1 MPRDTVR
8 LLDEDDLIRWR
19 EGTMTAIPSKGE
31 PGGASDAITHS
42 NITYSKLPTLTDFHK
57 ANVQHRAD
65 SKTSLLTKA
74 LQPSQDDN
82 NDETFM
88 AIDMARH
95 RSSRSTTSS
104 ASTADLT
111 SDGGLTSPTRTSTP
125 SPPFPPSSYMS
136 LAPYTLGPK
145 LSQTAFARTQQKSQ
159 EPTVAQQVAAAAVP
173 KPDPAVEALV
183 KKRCISFA
191 CAAQKPQDFIK
202 STPTPTH
209 AKNESGTTTTTAPKR
224 TIKFACHGPQP
235 DRQAVKVVEP
245 AKVPRQ
251 TATPASPAKAERHT
265 IRSPTLSRK
274 LRSSTPQP
282 KAHRDSTSTI
292 RRASQ
297 SPAAVRSRKPKYIVA
312 DEEALESS
320 EATRFHEFASDE
332 PQEDDWI
339 RKDTSTIKGKLTIH
353 DTLKKENAIRQL
365 GKEAEEEALEDD
377 EDDDD
382 DEANDDDDD
391 DENDDEDDD
400 EDDDDDDDEEDENTV
415 DGSDVD
421 LDASDGNETDNEAG
435 FADSDDESDRGGEF
449 HFWSP
454 GMSTGEAS
462 AFRSSVPRAPS
473 ESSIDSLSHMSPT
486 LNKNGG
492 SRKSKATRKI
502 RIRPGTPDLPDSTD
516 FVCGTLDEDRPLE
529 EAYVSCMEARKREK
543 RHVIPQDID
552 PSFPTS
558 DPEDEEDEHDKA
570 EQPNDSDEGLWLHG
584 KFEDSDSETRHR
596 RSRARKSPKHSPKRM
611 VSPPPQKYRSPPT
624 TTRRSPR
631 LRSPPPRRAKSP
643 PPRRAKSP
651 PPRRAKSPA
660 PARARAVKW
669 PTASA
674 SISFAPMPNR
684 PDPTHTKSLPR
695 RPNAFCQQYRTAQL
709 AFANSE
715 DNDNNTDGYTR
726 GAIDIVKGL
735 EQKRQRRKDKFFS
748 KLCNRARKG
757 QQVERRPQPGK
768 GAERMR
774 ELGLQMAGKTVDYR
788 GGEAE
793 YVLSV

>member
-19 EGTMTAIPSKGE
+19 EGTMTALPSKDE
-31 PGGASDAITHS
+31 PGGAHDAITHS
-42 NITYSKLPTLTDFHK
+42 NLSSAKLPTLTDFHK
-57 ANVQHRAD
+57 ANIQLRAD
-65 SKTSLLTKA
+65 TKTSLLTKA

-82 NDETFM
+82 NDETYM
-88 AIDMARH
+88 AIDMARN

-145 LSQTAFARTQQKSQ
+145 LSQTAFARTQQKGQ
-159 EPTVAQQVAAAAVP
+159 DPALAQQVAAAAVP

-191 CAAQKPQDFIK
+191 CAAQKPLDFIK
-202 STPTPTH
+202 STPSTTH
-209 AKNESGTTTTTAPKR
+209 AKNATSTTTTTAPKR
-224 TIKFACHGPQP
+224 TIKFACNGPQP

-245 AKVPRQ
+245 AKIARL
-251 TATPASPAKAERHT
+251 TATPASPAKPGRHT

-382 DEANDDDDD
+382 DDEGNDDDDD
-391 DENDDEDDD
+391 DENDDDDDDDDEDDD
-400 EDDDDDDDEEDENTV
+400 EDDEDDEDDNTV

-435 FADSDDESDRGGEF
+435 FADSDEESDRGGEF

-462 AFRSSVPRAPS
+462 AFRSTGRRAPS

-486 LNKNGG
+486 LNRKGG
-492 SRKSKATRKI
+492 PRKSKGTRKI

-558 DPEDEEDEHDKA
+558 DPEDEEDENDEA
-570 EQPNDSDEGLWLHG
+570 EKPNDSDEGIWLHG
-584 KFEDSDSETRHR
+584 KFEDSESETRHR
-596 RSRARKSPKHSPKRM
+596 RSRTRKSPKHSPKRL
-611 VSPPPQKYRSPPT
+611 VSPPPQKYRSPPAT

-651 PPRRAKSPA
+651 PP
-660 PARARAVKW
+660 ARARAVKW

-674 SISFAPMPNR
+674 SISFAPIPNR

-695 RPNAFCQQYRTAQL
+695 RPNAFCQQYRAAQL
-709 AFANSE
+709 AFANDE

-788 GGEAE
+788 GANAE

>member
-19 EGTMTAIPSKGE
+19 EGTMTAIPSKDE
-31 PGGASDAITHS
+31 PGGTHDATAHS
-42 NITYSKLPTLTDFHK
+42 NLLATKLPTLTDFHK
-57 ANVQHRAD
+57 ANIQLRAD
-65 SKTSLLTKA
+65 TKTSLLTKA

-82 NDETFM
+82 NDETYM

-104 ASTADLT
+104 LSTADLT

-125 SPPFPPSSYMS
+125 SPPFPSSYMK

-145 LSQTAFARTQQKSQ
+145 LSQTAFARTQQKNQDPS
-159 EPTVAQQVAAAAVP
+159 VAQQVAAAAVP

-202 STPTPTH
+202 STPTTTH
-209 AKNESGTTTTTAPKR
+209 AKNESGATTTTAPKR
-224 TIKFACHGPQP
+224 TIKFACHGPQQ
-235 DRQAVKVVEP
+235 DRQGVKLAEP

-251 TATPASPAKAERHT
+251 AATTPASPAKPGRHT

-297 SPAAVRSRKPKYIVA
+297 SPAAVRSHKPKYIVA

-320 EATRFHEFASDE
+320 EATRFHEFASDD

-382 DEANDDDDD
+382 DDDEANDDDDDDD
-391 DENDDEDDD
+391 DENDD
-400 EDDDDDDDEEDENTV
+400 DDDDNTV

-435 FADSDDESDRGGEF
+435 FADSDEESDRGGEF

-486 LNKNGG
+486 LNRSGG
-492 SRKSKATRKI
+492 ARKSKATRKI

-558 DPEDEEDEHDKA
+558 DPEDEEDENDEV

-584 KFEDSDSETRHR
+584 KFEDSESETRHR
-596 RSRARKSPKHSPKRM
+596 RSRARKSPKHSPKRL
-611 VSPPPQKYRSPPT
+611 VSPPPQKRRSP
-624 TTRRSPR
+624 PR

-643 PPRRAKSP
+643 PP
-651 PPRRAKSPA
+651 
-660 PARARAVKW
+660 ARARAVKF

-674 SISFAPMPNR
+674 TATTAISFAPMNGR

-695 RPNAFCQQYRTAQL
+695 RPNAFCQQYRAAQL
-709 AFANSE
+709 AFANDE
-715 DNDNNTDGYTR
+715 DNEHTDGYTR

-774 ELGLQMAGKTVDYR
+774 ELGLQMAGKTECR
-788 GGEAE
+788 GANAE

>member
-19 EGTMTAIPSKGE
+19 EGTMTAIPSKDE
-31 PGGASDAITHS
+31 PGGAPDAITHS
-42 NITYSKLPTLTDFHK
+42 TLTSSKLPTLTDFHK
-57 ANVQHRAD
+57 ANIQLRAD
-65 SKTSLLTKA
+65 TKTSLLTKA

-82 NDETFM
+82 SEEAYM
-88 AIDMARH
+88 AIEMARH

-145 LSQTAFARTQQKSQ
+145 LSQTAFARAQQKNQDSG
-159 EPTVAQQVAAAAVP
+159 VAQQVSAAAVP

-191 CAAQKPQDFIK
+191 CAAQKPQDFVK
-202 STPTPTH
+202 STPSTNH
-209 AKNESGTTTTTAPKR
+209 AKNGAGATTTTATTAAPKR
-224 TIKFACHGPQP
+224 TIKFACNGPQP
-235 DRQAVKVVEP
+235 DRNAVKAAEP

-251 TATPASPAKAERHT
+251 PATPASPAKAAGRHT

-382 DEANDDDDD
+382 DEGNDDDDD

-400 EDDDDDDDEEDENTV
+400 DDDDDDDDEDDIDDDDNTV

-435 FADSDDESDRGGEF
+435 FADSDEESDRGGEF

-454 GMSTGEAS
+454 GMSTVDTS
-462 AFRSSVPRAPS
+462 VFRSSVPRAPS

-486 LNKNGG
+486 LNKSGSG
-492 SRKSKATRKI
+492 SRKTKATRKI

-558 DPEDEEDEHDKA
+558 DPEDEEDENDEETHAQVAEALPETPCLPAAAAEIQVPSHDDDNA
-570 EQPNDSDEGLWLHG
+570 SLTP
-584 KFEDSDSETRHR
+584 
-596 RSRARKSPKHSPKRM
+596 SPLPA
-611 VSPPPQKYRSPPT
+611 T
-624 TTRRSPR
+624 TPR
-631 LRSPPPRRAKSP
+631 
-643 PPRRAKSP
+643 
-651 PPRRAKSPA
+651 
-660 PARARAVKW
+660 
-669 PTASA
+669 
-674 SISFAPMPNR
+674 
-684 PDPTHTKSLPR
+684 
-695 RPNAFCQQYRTAQL
+695 
-709 AFANSE
+709 
-715 DNDNNTDGYTR
+715 
-726 GAIDIVKGL
+726 
-735 EQKRQRRKDKFFS
+735 
-748 KLCNRARKG
+748 
-757 QQVERRPQPGK
+757 
-768 GAERMR
+768 
-774 ELGLQMAGKTVDYR
+774 
-788 GGEAE
+788 
-793 YVLSV
+793 

>member
-19 EGTMTAIPSKGE
+19 EGTMTAIPSKDE
-31 PGGASDAITHS
+31 PGGAPDAINHS
-42 NITYSKLPTLTDFHK
+42 NLTSPKLPTLTDFHK
-57 ANVQHRAD
+57 ANIQLRAD
-65 SKTSLLTKA
+65 TKTSLLTKA
-74 LQPSQDDN
+74 LQPSQDDSH
-82 NDETFM
+82 DDAFM

-136 LAPYTLGPK
+136 YTLGPK
-145 LSQTAFARTQQKSQ
+145 LSQTTFARTQQKSQ
-159 EPTVAQQVAAAAVP
+159 DPSVAQQVAATTVS

-202 STPTPTH
+202 STPTTTN
-209 AKNESGTTTTTAPKR
+209 AKNETGTTNTTAPKR

-235 DRQAVKVVEP
+235 DRHAVKAVEP
-245 AKVPRQ
+245 ARAPRQ
-251 TATPASPAKAERHT
+251 MTAPASPAKAERHT

-282 KAHRDSTSTI
+282 KGHRDSTSTI

-297 SPAAVRSRKPKYIVA
+297 SPAAFRSRKPKYIVA

-365 GKEAEEEALEDD
+365 GKEAEEEALQDD
-377 EDDDD
+377 EDDEE

-391 DENDDEDDD
+391 NDEDDDDDD
-400 EDDDDDDDEEDENTV
+400 EDDDDDDDDDEDEDDHTV

-435 FADSDDESDRGGEF
+435 FADSDEESDRGGEF

-486 LNKNGG
+486 LNKSGA
-492 SRKSKATRKI
+492 SRKSRGTRRI

-558 DPEDEEDEHDKA
+558 DPEDEEDENDEV

-584 KFEDSDSETRHR
+584 KFEDSESETRHR
-596 RSRARKSPKHSPKRM
+596 RRTRKSPKHSPKRL
-611 VSPPPQKYRSPPT
+611 VSPPPQKYRSPPAA

-651 PPRRAKSPA
+651 PP
-660 PARARAVKW
+660 ARARAVKF
-669 PTASA
+669 PAASA
-674 SISFAPMPNR
+674 TGVREGISFAPMNGR

-709 AFANSE
+709 AFANGE
-715 DNDNNTDGYTR
+715 DNDNTDGYTR

-757 QQVERRPQPGK
+757 QQMERRPQPGK

-774 ELGLQMAGKTVDYR
+774 ELGLQMAGKTVDYKN
-788 GGEAE
+788 GNAE

>member
-19 EGTMTAIPSKGE
+19 EGTVTALPSKDE
-31 PGGASDAITHS
+31 PGGAPDAIT
-42 NITYSKLPTLTDFHK
+42 NLTYSKLPTLTDFHK
-57 ANVQHRAD
+57 ANIQLRAD
-65 SKTSLLTKA
+65 TKTSLLTKA
-74 LQPSQDDN
+74 LQPSHDDN

-145 LSQTAFARTQQKSQ
+145 LSQTAFARTQQQKNQ
-159 EPTVAQQVAAAAVP
+159 DPAVAQQVAAAAVP

-202 STPTPTH
+202 STPTTTH
-209 AKNESGTTTTTAPKR
+209 ANNAAGATATTTAPKR
-224 TIKFACHGPQP
+224 TIKFACNGPQP

-245 AKVPRQ
+245 AKIPRQ

-312 DEEALESS
+312 DEDALESS

-365 GKEAEEEALEDD
+365 GKEAEEEALEDG
-377 EDDDD
+377 DDDD
-382 DEANDDDDD
+382 DDDNNDDDDDDDDDD
-391 DENDDEDDD
+391 DENDDDDDDD
-400 EDDDDDDDEEDENTV
+400 EDDNDEDDNTV

-454 GMSTGEAS
+454 GMSTVEPSS
-462 AFRSSVPRAPS
+462 AFRSSVRRAPS
-473 ESSIDSLSHMSPT
+473 DSSIDSLSHMSPT
-486 LNKNGG
+486 LNKSGA
-492 SRKSKATRKI
+492 SRKSKGTRKI

-558 DPEDEEDEHDKA
+558 DPENEEDENDEV
-570 EQPNDSDEGLWLHG
+570 EQPNDSDDGLWLHG
-584 KFEDSDSETRHR
+584 KFEDSESETRHR
-596 RSRARKSPKHSPKRM
+596 RRTRKSPKHSPKRL
-611 VSPPPQKYRSPPT
+611 VSPPPQKYRSPPGG

-631 LRSPPPRRAKSP
+631 LRSP

-669 PTASA
+669 PATSA

-695 RPNAFCQQYRTAQL
+695 RPNAFCQQYRQTQL
-709 AFANSE
+709 AFANGE
-715 DNDNNTDGYTR
+715 DNDNTDGYTR

-774 ELGLQMAGKTVDYR
+774 ELGLQMAGKTEYK
-788 GGEAE
+788 GANAE

>member
-19 EGTMTAIPSKGE
+19 EGTLTAIPSKDE
-31 PGGASDAITHS
+31 PGGGPDAITHS
-42 NITYSKLPTLTDFHK
+42 NLTSSKLPTLTDFHK
-57 ANVQHRAD
+57 ANIQLRAD
-65 SKTSLLTKA
+65 PKTSLLTKA

-82 NDETFM
+82 NDDPFM
-88 AIDMARH
+88 AIDMTRN

-145 LSQTAFARTQQKSQ
+145 LSQTAFARAPQKNQDS
-159 EPTVAQQVAAAAVP
+159 TVAQQVAAAAVP

-202 STPTPTH
+202 STATTTH
-209 AKNESGTTTTTAPKR
+209 AQNAAGATTTAPKR
-224 TIKFACHGPQP
+224 TIKFACNGPQP
-235 DRQAVKVVEP
+235 DKQAVKAVEP
-245 AKVPRQ
+245 AKIPRQ
-251 TATPASPAKAERHT
+251 TATPASPAKPGRHT

-377 EDDDD
+377 EDDED

-391 DENDDEDDD
+391 DDDDEDDD
-400 EDDDDDDDEEDENTV
+400 EDDDDDEDEDEDDDDNTV

-435 FADSDDESDRGGEF
+435 FADSDEESDRGGEF

-486 LNKNGG
+486 LNKSGAP
-492 SRKSKATRKI
+492 RKTKGTRKI

-558 DPEDEEDEHDKA
+558 DPEDEDDENDEV

-584 KFEDSDSETRHR
+584 KFEDSDSETR
-596 RSRARKSPKHSPKRM
+596 
-611 VSPPPQKYRSPPT
+611 
-624 TTRRSPR
+624 
-631 LRSPPPRRAKSP
+631 
-643 PPRRAKSP
+643 
-651 PPRRAKSPA
+651 
-660 PARARAVKW
+660 
-669 PTASA
+669 
-674 SISFAPMPNR
+674 
-684 PDPTHTKSLPR
+684 
-695 RPNAFCQQYRTAQL
+695 
-709 AFANSE
+709 
-715 DNDNNTDGYTR
+715 
-726 GAIDIVKGL
+726 
-735 EQKRQRRKDKFFS
+735 
-748 KLCNRARKG
+748 
-757 QQVERRPQPGK
+757 
-768 GAERMR
+768 
-774 ELGLQMAGKTVDYR
+774 
-788 GGEAE
+788 
-793 YVLSV
+793 

>member
-1 MPRDTVR
+1 MPRDTIR

-19 EGTMTAIPSKGE
+19 EGTMTALPSKDE
-31 PGGASDAITHS
+31 PGGAPDAITHS
-42 NITYSKLPTLTDFHK
+42 NLTSSKLPTLTDFHK
-57 ANVQHRAD
+57 ANIQLRAD
-65 SKTSLLTKA
+65 TKTSLLTKA

-82 NDETFM
+82 DDETFM
-88 AIDMARH
+88 AIEMARH

-136 LAPYTLGPK
+136 LANYTLGPK
-145 LSQTAFARTQQKSQ
+145 LSQTAFPRAQQQKNQ
-159 EPTVAQQVAAAAVP
+159 DPNVAQQVAAAAIP

-191 CAAQKPQDFIK
+191 CAAQRPQDFIK
-202 STPTPTH
+202 STPTTTH
-209 AKNESGTTTTTAPKR
+209 AKNADGATATTTAPKR
-224 TIKFACHGPQP
+224 TIKFACNGPQP
-235 DRQAVKVVEP
+235 DRQGTVKVAEP
-245 AKVPRQ
+245 AKVSRQ
-251 TATPASPAKAERHT
+251 PATPASPAKAERHT
-265 IRSPTLSRK
+265 TRSPTLSRK

-297 SPAAVRSRKPKYIVA
+297 SPAAVRSRKPKFIVA

-377 EDDDD
+377 EDDEDD
-382 DEANDDDDD
+382 DDDNNDDDDD
-391 DENDDEDDD
+391 DENDDD
-400 EDDDDDDDEEDENTV
+400 EDDDDDDENDDDDDEDDDNTV

-435 FADSDDESDRGGEF
+435 FADSDEESDRGGEF

-454 GMSTGEAS
+454 GMSNGEASS

-486 LNKNGG
+486 LNKSGG
-492 SRKSKATRKI
+492 ARKSKGTRKI

-558 DPEDEEDEHDKA
+558 DPEDEEDENDEA

-584 KFEDSDSETRHR
+584 KFEDSESETRHR
-596 RSRARKSPKHSPKRM
+596 RRTRKSPKHSPKRL

-651 PPRRAKSPA
+651 PP
-660 PARARAVKW
+660 ARARGVKW
-669 PTASA
+669 PNVSS
-674 SISFAPMPNR
+674 SISFAPLPNR

-695 RPNAFCQQYRTAQL
+695 RPNAFCQQYRQAQL

-715 DNDNNTDGYTR
+715 DNDNTDGYTR

-774 ELGLQMAGKTVDYR
+774 ELGLQMAGKTEYR
-788 GGEAE
+788 GANAE